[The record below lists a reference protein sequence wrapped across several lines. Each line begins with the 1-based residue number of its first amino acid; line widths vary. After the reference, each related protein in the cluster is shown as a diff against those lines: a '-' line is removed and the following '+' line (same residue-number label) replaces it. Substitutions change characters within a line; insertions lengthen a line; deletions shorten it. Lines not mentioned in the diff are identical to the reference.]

1 VHAASPPKEM
11 RKQKGGGETERT
23 PALDCGDCFSP
34 EIDGTVRHNH
44 SLSEERGKRKH
55 DNTMTET
62 ERTLFLF
69 PFFLSPIHEQTEE
82 EGATTKRQGTIEKI
96 AKKRNEKRAGEIFTK
111 TLKKIE
117 PDSADLVAETT
128 ARRNKVTGIG
138 SKTTSPS
145 LP

>member
-1 VHAASPPKEM
+1 
-11 RKQKGGGETERT
+11 
-23 PALDCGDCFSP
+23 
-34 EIDGTVRHNH
+34 VRHNH

-55 DNTMTET
+55 DNTTTET

-96 AKKRNEKRAGEIFTK
+96 TKKRNEKRAGEIFTK
-111 TLKKIE
+111 HLKKIE

-128 ARRNKVTGIG
+128 ARRNKVAGIG
-138 SKTTSPS
+138 SKTKSPS